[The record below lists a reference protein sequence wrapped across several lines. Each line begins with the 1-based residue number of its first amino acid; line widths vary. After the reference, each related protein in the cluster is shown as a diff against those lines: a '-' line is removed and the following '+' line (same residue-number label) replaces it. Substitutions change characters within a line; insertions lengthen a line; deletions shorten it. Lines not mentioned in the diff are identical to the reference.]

1 MQKMKFLAIFLSL
14 GPLMDLI
21 LHIMIMQ
28 NVSECVL
35 NVIKLL
41 ERVINYA

>member
-1 MQKMKFLAIFLSL
+1 MPKMSFSAIFLDL
-14 GPLMDLI
+14 GPLMDFI

-28 NVSECVL
+28 NVSKVL

-41 ERVINYA
+41 ESVINFA

>member
-1 MQKMKFLAIFLSL
+1 MSKMRFSAIFLGV

-28 NVSECVL
+28 NVSKVP

>member
-1 MQKMKFLAIFLSL
+1 MPKMRFSAIFVGL
-14 GPLMDLI
+14 GPLMNFI

-28 NVSECVL
+28 NVSKVL

-41 ERVINYA
+41 ESIINYA

>member
-1 MQKMKFLAIFLSL
+1 MRFLAIFLSL
-14 GPLMDLI
+14 GPGTDLI

-28 NVSECVL
+28 NDPKVL

-41 ERVINYA
+41 GRVISYAWLA

>member
-1 MQKMKFLAIFLSL
+1 MRFLAIFLSL

-28 NVSECVL
+28 NVSKVL

>member
-1 MQKMKFLAIFLSL
+1 MLKMKFLAIFLSL

-28 NVSECVL
+28 NVSKVL

>member
-1 MQKMKFLAIFLSL
+1 MPKMRFLTIFLSL

-28 NVSECVL
+28 NVSEVL

-41 ERVINYA
+41 ERVIDYA